1 MSAFS
6 WISELVNWVANWI
19 PRLLVINANQFVVA
33 FVRGKHVRVF
43 KPGLRIYWPLVTSV
57 WFVPKST
64 QIVTTTNQ
72 ILDTVDGNTVVCS
85 AQVTFRV
92 TDPVKYVVDVVEPE
106 EALIEAVLSTIR
118 SLLISWEYRDMLV
131 RKADFNEE
139 LTAAV
144 QQRLHEFG
152 VDVKEAAICD
162 LAKTK
167 VYCILNNQPSDKA
180 FTIGTSNV
188 TR

>member
-6 WISELVNWVANWI
+6 WISELVNWIAAWF

-33 FVRGKHVRVF
+33 FVRGKHIRIF

-57 WFVPKST
+57 WFVPRST

-72 ILDTVDGNTVVCS
+72 ILDTVDGSTVVCS

-92 TDPVKYVVDVVEPE
+92 QDPVKYVVDVVEPE

-118 SLLISWEYRDMLV
+118 GLLISWEYRELLV
-131 RKADFNEE
+131 RKSDFNNQ

-144 QQRLHEFG
+144 QERLHDFG
-152 VDVKEAAICD
+152 VEVKEAAICD
-162 LAKTK
+162 LARTR
-167 VYCILNNQPSDKA
+167 VFCILNNQSTDKA
-180 FTIGTSNV
+180 VGHTTNA
-188 TR
+188 T